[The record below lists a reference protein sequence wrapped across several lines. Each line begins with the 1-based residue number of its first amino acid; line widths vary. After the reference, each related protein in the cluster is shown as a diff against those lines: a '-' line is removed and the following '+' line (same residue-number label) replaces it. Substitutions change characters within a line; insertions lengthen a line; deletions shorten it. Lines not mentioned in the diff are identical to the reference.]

1 MRRRDFVALCGGAL
15 ASTATF
21 PLAAAEI
28 YPSRPITIIVPFGPG
43 SGTDIVARIIGQ
55 HLGTALKANVV
66 VDDRPGANGGLAAA
80 YVAKAAPD
88 GYTLLMATNSPMSSN
103 PFLLKN
109 VGYDPVKDFAPI
121 SRVGSFT
128 LLLVVHPS
136 VPAKT
141 LAELI
146 AYAKAN
152 PGKLTY
158 ASGNTSGI
166 LAGETLKHWAGIDIL
181 QIPYKS
187 VPPALNDTIAGRV
200 SMAFTDLTPG
210 IPHVQSGSV
219 RAIAITRLRR
229 SALLPGVPTFDEL
242 GLKDFEVELWAGM
255 FAPAGTPSDIVARLS
270 VETSQDRRDAGG
282 EGADRPDRLRDFRL
296 DAAGARRLRQ
306 GSARS
311 HRTHGERRRH
321 RAGVRPHPSSL
332 HLPSPPP
339 HAGEGKEAARA
350 KRFAVIA
357 SQARFIEQSEFN
369 NCWNCD
375 SLAKHTD
382 ARCRD
387 ASAAGGN
394 SMHDIARRSF
404 HQRRLDRRARLHGGR
419 RRGAADAAE
428 ARAQGVPLKVLNAD
442 EAQTLEAV
450 GDTLAIG
457 AQRGRHRPFRRPAAH
472 RSRRR

>member
-15 ASTATF
+15 ACTTAF
-21 PLAAAEI
+21 PLTAAET

-66 VDDRPGANGGLAAA
+66 VDDRQGANGGLAAA

-229 SALLPGVPTFDEL
+229 SVPLPGVPTFDES
-242 GLKDFEVELWAGM
+242 GLKDFEVESWAGL
-255 FAPAGTPSDIVARLS
+255 FAPAGTPSDIVTRLS
-270 VETSQDRRDAGG
+270 VETRKIVEMPEVKAQIAQIGFEVFGSTPQELAAFVQDQLVRTGRMVKDAG
-282 EGADRPDRLRDFRL
+282 
-296 DAAGARRLRQ
+296 
-306 GSARS
+306 
-311 HRTHGERRRH
+311 
-321 RAGVRPHPSSL
+321 
-332 HLPSPPP
+332 
-339 HAGEGKEAARA
+339 
-350 KRFAVIA
+350 
-357 SQARFIEQSEFN
+357 IEPE
-369 NCWNCD
+369 
-375 SLAKHTD
+375 
-382 ARCRD
+382 
-387 ASAAGGN
+387 
-394 SMHDIARRSF
+394 
-404 HQRRLDRRARLHGGR
+404 
-419 RRGAADAAE
+419 
-428 ARAQGVPLKVLNAD
+428 
-442 EAQTLEAV
+442 
-450 GDTLAIG
+450 
-457 AQRGRHRPFRRPAAH
+457 
-472 RSRRR
+472 